1 MAYDAA
7 YSGYAIDDSV
17 VGFIEAVELDI
28 ASAPYSDLSSIH
40 DYWEQKRA
48 GRLAPRRRDIDP
60 VDMVEMLPRI
70 MLVDILG
77 SPPRFRYRLSGT
89 AIAAIHRT
97 EPTGKG
103 PLDLTPSAYGRLLD
117 THYRDCIK
125 RRTPLMHLIVLD
137 TFNRSRAY
145 ARLILPL
152 SEDGETV
159 TMLMTVDSRHQNND
173 ALTDFFTLA
182 RG

>member
-1 MAYDAA
+1 
-7 YSGYAIDDSV
+7 
-17 VGFIEAVELDI
+17 
-28 ASAPYSDLSSIH
+28 
-40 DYWEQKRA
+40 
-48 GRLAPRRRDIDP
+48 
-60 VDMVEMLPRI
+60 
-70 MLVDILG
+70 
-77 SPPRFRYRLSGT
+77 
-89 AIAAIHRT
+89 
-97 EPTGKG
+97 
-103 PLDLTPSAYGRLLD
+103 
-117 THYRDCIK
+117 
-125 RRTPLMHLIVLD
+125 VLD

>member
-1 MAYDAA
+1 VCRGHGRSFMAYDAA

-28 ASAPYSDLSSIH
+28 ASAPYS
-40 DYWEQKRA
+40 
-48 GRLAPRRRDIDP
+48 
-60 VDMVEMLPRI
+60 
-70 MLVDILG
+70 
-77 SPPRFRYRLSGT
+77 
-89 AIAAIHRT
+89 
-97 EPTGKG
+97 
-103 PLDLTPSAYGRLLD
+103 DLTPSAYGRLLD